1 MSLMSHPAA
10 GWSIRRAKQPDRGA
24 VEDVFVRSLRE
35 MAWRRSQTDELIL
48 FRQTILAAE
57 VFVAEEAA
65 AGIIGFVSLEGLT
78 AYVPHLFVDED
89 WRLCGVGRGLLDVA
103 RDQVGQ
109 PLKLDVDRQNARAIN
124 AYSAMGWTVPA
135 PAGRRPGDQIRLVS
149 P

>member
-35 MAWRRSQTDELIL
+35 MAWRRSQTDELIR

-103 RDQVGQ
+103 RDQVARMPGPSMPIQRWGGQ
-109 PLKLDVDRQNARAIN
+109 FRPPQ
-124 AYSAMGWTVPA
+124 GG
-135 PAGRRPGDQIRLVS
+135 GRVTRSD
-149 P
+149 